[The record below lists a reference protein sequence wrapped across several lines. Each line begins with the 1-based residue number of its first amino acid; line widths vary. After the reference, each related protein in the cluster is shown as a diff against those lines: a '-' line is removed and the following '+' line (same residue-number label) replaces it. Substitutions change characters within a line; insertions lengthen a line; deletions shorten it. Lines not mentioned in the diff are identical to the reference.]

1 MYWGIP
7 PEVNAFRLTMMGA
20 GPMAHV
26 PHLTAFQTAAATH
39 IEQGAQMIATTAA
52 TSPSFVGVGG
62 AAMAASA
69 LPKAAW
75 VQVAG
80 AHAEKAAVTI
90 EKGMDG
96 YASAVAS
103 TIPFHTVVA
112 NRVRENFLESTN
124 IIGQNAIPIAEAN
137 AEYAEF
143 WGQNASAMMGYL
155 SVVTGLLG
163 SLATPLPVLPGLD
176 NPAATAAGTAAA
188 LGVSL
193 GMDGASAALNAG
205 TEAAT
210 TTGTTAS
217 TAAGVATGTAS
228 SLAGTGIRPV
238 RPVRPPKA
246 GRLRRSPR
254 RAPSLRALR
263 RCRQPRE

>member
-1 MYWGIP
+1 
-7 PEVNAFRLTMMGA
+7 
-20 GPMAHV
+20 
-26 PHLTAFQTAAATH
+26 
-39 IEQGAQMIATTAA
+39 MIATTAA

-163 SLATPLPVLPGLD
+163 SLATPLPVRWAWIIPPRRRQGRPRRWACRWAWMV
-176 NPAATAAGTAAA
+176 PAPHSTPAPSG
-188 LGVSL
+188 
-193 GMDGASAALNAG
+193 DDD
-205 TEAAT
+205 
-210 TTGTTAS
+210 GTTAS

-228 SLAGTGIRPV
+228 SLAGTGSQ
-238 RPVRPPKA
+238 A
-246 GRLRRSPR
+246 GPGHPR
-254 RAPSLRALR
+254 RAGSGGR
-263 RCRQPRE
+263 RDGRPA